1 MVAGGV
7 AVPYI
12 APRQQI
18 GKGIIDTNTIV
29 DMTCPNYTNALIFYT
44 TDGSKLVLLAH

>member
-12 APRQQI
+12 APRQI
-18 GKGIIDTNTIV
+18 IAKGVIDTNTLI
-29 DMTCPNYTNALIFYT
+29 DMTCTNYANATIYYT
-44 TDGSKLVLLAH
+44 TDGSK